1 MGHPNDRVFA
11 WLGVFVCAAAV
22 LSGCTPAKAQTPAT
36 GSVVGLREREKAGR
50 VGRSGGA
57 GGASFGVPA
66 YAGLPDETGIPRLAG
81 SIWVDQFGYRPEAQK
96 IAIFSESH
104 KGQSPFPSAPPGKQ
118 FTVVSAETKQIV
130 FKGQLV
136 PWNDRKIS
144 ELSGDRVWFA
154 DFSEFKKPGRYYIE
168 EPNSR
173 FRSFDFTLQ
182 DDVYVKVMNAATKMF
197 YYNRANTPIPEKF
210 GGAWNHKGG
219 HLGPSQDKAARYIQ
233 GGKPQGRP
241 KDLTGGWYDAGD
253 YTKYIPFLSATLF
266 NLFFAYERNPSAFPD
281 NTGIPESG
289 NGIPDLLDELRW
301 ELNWTLKMQDA
312 DGGVHN
318 RNGSAT
324 HDTGE
329 LGPDTDPNPRFYTA
343 KTTWATATAVASWA
357 QAAYLFQKIPA
368 LRSDASRLKSAALL
382 GWKYLEAKPNMDPP
396 SGRDGDETVV
406 SAKAESDANGDRR
419 ARIYAAAALYRLTGG
434 TQYAIFVEKN
444 VTSIGATEQNGLH
457 PLKGDWKSVDPLNA
471 MEITQAL
478 YLYAKAQGPNKQLVE
493 MFKSALSNTSKLI
506 LDNTGG
512 ADDPY
517 LNFMYPGHYT
527 WGSNNVRCLWGR
539 VLIMATDLQVLPP
552 TPKIP
557 KEVIAGYA
565 HFIHGRNP
573 LGWCYLS
580 NMSKAGATLSVNSIY
595 HSWFKYKSD
604 YDGAEGGALGPPP
617 GYLAGGPNGFF
628 SVKRVAPPYGEP
640 PMKAYKN
647 WSRGWNNEAKEN
659 DASWEIT
666 EPAIYYQAAYVLVL
680 SEAMRPAK

>member
-1 MGHPNDRVFA
+1 MPDRE
-11 WLGVFVCAAAV
+11 WMIDI
-22 LSGCTPAKAQTPAT
+22 T
-36 GSVVGLREREKAGR
+36 GSLPQVAP
-50 VGRSGGA
+50 
-57 GGASFGVPA
+57 PA
-66 YAGLPDETGIPRLAG
+66 PLFG
-81 SIWVDQFGYRPEAQK
+81 SIWVDQFGYRTNAQK
-96 IAIFSESH
+96 IAIFSQGI
-104 KGQSPFPSAPPGKQ
+104 KGLKRYPTAPPSKQ
-118 FTVVSAETKQIV
+118 FALVDEDTKKVVYRGNPVA
-130 FKGQLV
+130 
-136 PWNDRKIS
+136 WNDRKVS

-154 DFSEFKKPGRYYIE
+154 DFSDFKTPGRYHIE
-168 EPNSR
+168 EPNAR
-173 FRSFDFTLQ
+173 FRSFPFTIG
-182 DDVYVKVMNAATKMF
+182 DGVYGKVMNAATKMF
-197 YYNRANTPIPEKF
+197 YYNRANTPVTAQF

-219 HLGPSQDKAARYIQ
+219 HLGPNQDKAAQFIQ

-266 NLFFAYERNPSAFPD
+266 NLFLAYERNGAVFPD

-324 HDTGE
+324 HDTGK
-329 LGPDTDPNPRFYTA
+329 LGPDTDPNPRYYTA

-357 QAAYLFQKIPA
+357 QAATLFSKVPA
-368 LRSDASRLKSAALL
+368 LRKDADRLQAAALRGWSYLKS
-382 GWKYLEAKPNMDPP
+382 KPSMDPP

-419 ARIYAAAALYRLTGG
+419 SRIYAAAALYRLTGQIEFA
-434 TQYAIFVEKN
+434 TYVEKN
-444 VTSIGATEQNGLH
+444 ITNIGATEQNGLH
-457 PLKGDWKSVDPLNA
+457 PLKGDWKSIDPLNA
-471 MEITQAL
+471 MELTQAL
-478 YLYAKAQGPNKQLVE
+478 YLYAKAQGPNKQLIDT
-493 MFKSALSNTSKLI
+493 FKAALTNTSKLI

-517 LNFMYPGHYT
+517 LNFMYPGHYS

-539 VLIMATDLQVLPP
+539 VLIMATDLNALPQS
-552 TPKIP
+552 PKDP
-557 KEVIAGYA
+557 RGVIAGYA

-573 LGWCYLS
+573 LGFCYLS
-580 NMSKAGATLSVNSIY
+580 NMGSAGATDSIDSIY
-595 HSWFKYKSD
+595 HSWFKYKSV
-604 YDGAEGGALGPPP
+604 YDNADGGNLGPAP

-628 SVKRVAPPYGEP
+628 SVKRVSPPYGEP

-647 WSRGWNNEAKEN
+647 WCRGWNEEAKEN

-666 EPAIYYQAAYVLVL
+666 EPAIYYQAAYILVL